1 MSLELTARK
10 VTTWIVGT
18 EIPAP
23 QQDYFPPVPVE
34 IRMEEIHHETQDAV
48 VRAIVELMCRFDI
61 SKVDIHLGRANVYYE
76 PFNEDGS
83 IGMGREIAA

>member
-23 QQDYFPPVPVE
+23 QQDFLPPIPVE

-61 SKVDIHLGRANVYYE
+61 AKVDVCLGRANVYYQ
-76 PFNEDGS
+76 PFDENGS
-83 IGMGREIAA
+83 IGTGREITA